1 MRLHPSSIIILTFIA
16 LGSLYALTTPLFE
29 ASDELW
35 HYPMAQHLS
44 RTFALPVQDP
54 NNVGPWRQEAS
65 QPPLYYYLM
74 GWATSWIDTSDM
86 DQVRW
91 LNPHVDNGIITPD
104 GNINLAI
111 HTARENFPYGGTV
124 LAVRLIRLL
133 SVLMGAGTI
142 YFTYLLAKEFF
153 DDEPSRL
160 FAAAFAAFTPM
171 FVFISGAVNNDNL
184 ATLLSA
190 IILFLLVYYV
200 RHHSSFTIRHSALL
214 GILLALAALT
224 KQSALGSFGL
234 AGLTLLVISFI
245 NSQRNQENVIPSE
258 ARNLSDNPKDSSSR
272 FALLGMTNLKKF
284 ISSFILHCSLAFLPS
299 LFISSW
305 WYIRNIILYGDLLG
319 WSAFIAVLGKRAA
332 PASLAQLWGERIS
345 LANSFWGL
353 FGGVNVPMWDWI
365 YFVLNT
371 MAVISLVGVA
381 IFFLRHL
388 FTSSLPQSLSLVSR
402 YFPYL
407 LLLLQLLLIT
417 LGWIQWATVTWSS
430 QGRLFFSAMSAVAVM
445 ITLGLRTLLH
455 ARARATVFASIGL
468 FMFTIT
474 AASPFIFISLKY
486 VDPPQL
492 TKDQLTRIP
501 HQLNSDF
508 GSLTF
513 PPEMRLLG
521 YDVDRSSV
529 KPKESI
535 RLTLY
540 WQSLTEMDRD
550 WSVFVHVVDENEI
563 VIAQRDTYP
572 GLGLMPTRK
581 WSVGRTLA
589 DTYVIALPATT
600 YAPSKARIEIGLYDY
615 ATGERLLVNGRDV
628 LTLSS
633 LDIAPSDKP
642 LAVNYDDK
650 VELIGYKMDKR
661 SLKPNEELTLTLYW
675 RGLNAKADYTIFAQV
690 RGVNDSLW
698 AQIDSQPQPPT
709 SAWTRDQIVT
719 DIRTLKLKPD
729 TPPGVYDVEVG
740 LYDAN
745 IDRLQ
750 IVLPDG
756 RRVENSL
763 KLSKIRVTP

>member
-1 MRLHPSSIIILTFIA
+1 MRSFVIRHSSFVILIAFIIL
-16 LGSLYALTTPLFE
+16 GSIYALTTPLFE

-35 HYPMAQHLS
+35 HYPMVQHLS
-44 RTFALPVQDP
+44 RTFALPIQDP

-91 LNPHVDNGIITPD
+91 LNPHVDNGIITQD

-184 ATLLSA
+184 ATFLSA
-190 IILFLLVYYV
+190 IILFLLV
-200 RHHSSFTIRHSALL
+200 RASGFHPRPLTARTSLLL

-234 AGLTLLVISFI
+234 AGLTLIAISLQRPRLSNLQSPISNFI
-245 NSQRNQENVIPSE
+245 VH
-258 ARNLSDNPKDSSSR
+258 
-272 FALLGMTNLKKF
+272 
-284 ISSFILHCSLAFLPS
+284 SSFAFLPS
-299 LFISSW
+299 LFIASW

-332 PASLAQLWGERIS
+332 PANLLQLWGERIS

-353 FGGVNVPMWDWI
+353 FGGVNVPMSDWL

-371 MAVISLVGVA
+371 IAVIALAGCVV
-381 IFFLRHL
+381 FFLRHL
-388 FTSSLPQSLSLVSR
+388 FTPSPLHLVR
-402 YFPYL
+402 VFPYFL
-407 LLLLQLLLIT
+407 LITQLLLIT

-445 ITLGLRTLLH
+445 ITLGLRTLLPT
-455 ARARATVFASIGL
+455 RVRGTVFASIGL
-468 FMFTIT
+468 FMFAIT
-474 AASPFIFISLKY
+474 AAAPFVFISPKY
-486 VDPPQL
+486 IDPPQL
-492 TKDQLTRIP
+492 TTDQLARIP

-521 YDVDRSSV
+521 YDVDRSNV
-529 KPKESI
+529 KPDESI

-540 WQSLTEMDRD
+540 WGSLIQMDRD

-589 DTYVIALPATT
+589 DEYVISLPATI

-633 LDIAPSDKP
+633 LDIVPSDKP

-675 RGLNAKADYTIFAQV
+675 RGLNAGANYTIFTQV

-698 AQIDSQPQPPT
+698 AQLDSQPQPPT
-709 SAWTRDQIVT
+709 SAWTRDQVVT
-719 DIRTLKLKPD
+719 DIRILKLKPD
-729 TPPGVYDVEVG
+729 TPAGVYDVEVG
-740 LYDAN
+740 LYDAR
-745 IDRLQ
+745 IYRLQ
-750 IVLPDG
+750 IILPDG

-763 KLSKIRVTP
+763 KLSKIRILP

>member
-1 MRLHPSSIIILTFIA
+1 MRSFVIRHSPLVICFAFLV
-16 LGSLYALTTPLFE
+16 LGITYALTTPLFE

-91 LNPHVDNGIITPD
+91 LNPHVDNGIITQD

-200 RHHSSFTIRHSALL
+200 RHHSSFTTRSGHSALL

-224 KQSALGSFGL
+224 KQSALGAFGL
-234 AGLTLLVISFI
+234 TGLTLVAISLQQSANSHQPLAISQIIRHLSFVI
-245 NSQRNQENVIPSE
+245 R
-258 ARNLSDNPKDSSSR
+258 
-272 FALLGMTNLKKF
+272 
-284 ISSFILHCSLAFLPS
+284 HSLFAFLPS
-299 LFISSW
+299 LFIASW

-353 FGGVNVPMWDWI
+353 FGGVNVPMSDWI
-365 YFVLNT
+365 YFILNT
-371 MAVISLVGVA
+371 VAVIALIGCLYFFIVHCSLFIRGT
-381 IFFLRHL
+381 HL
-388 FTSSLPQSLSLVSR
+388 FTSSSPQHLSLVSR

-445 ITLGLRTLLH
+445 ITLGLRTLLP

-468 FMFTIT
+468 FMFAIT
-474 AASPFIFISLKY
+474 AASPFIFISPKY
-486 VDPPQL
+486 VDPPPL

-529 KPKESI
+529 KPNESI

-540 WQSLTEMDRD
+540 WQSLVEMDRD

-615 ATGERLLVNGRDV
+615 ATGERLLVNGQEA

-633 LDIAPSDKP
+633 LEIMPSDKS

-675 RGLNAKADYTIFAQV
+675 RGLNAIADYTIFAQV

-709 SAWTRDQIVT
+709 SIWTRDQIVT
-719 DIRTLKLKPD
+719 DIRTLKLKPN
-729 TPPGVYDVEVG
+729 TPTGVYDVEVG

>member
-1 MRLHPSSIIILTFIA
+1 MRLHPSSFIILTFIA

-35 HYPMAQHLS
+35 HYPMVQHLS
-44 RTFALPVQDP
+44 RTFSLPIQDP

-65 QPPLYYYLM
+65 QPPLYYYFM

-184 ATLLSA
+184 ATFLSA
-190 IILFLLVYYV
+190 VILFLLV
-200 RHHSSFTIRHSALL
+200 RSSGLHPRPLTTRTSFLL

-234 AGLTLLVISFI
+234 AGLTLIAISLQHPRPSNLQSPISNFI
-245 NSQRNQENVIPSE
+245 V
-258 ARNLSDNPKDSSSR
+258 
-272 FALLGMTNLKKF
+272 
-284 ISSFILHCSLAFLPS
+284 HCSFAFLPS

-305 WYIRNIILYGDLLG
+305 WYIRNIVLYGDLLG

-332 PASLAQLWGERIS
+332 PANLLQLWGERIS

-353 FGGVNVPMWDWI
+353 FGGVNVPMSDWI

-371 MAVISLVGVA
+371 ILIISFVGVA
-381 IFFLRHL
+381 VFFLRHL
-388 FTSSLPQSLSLVSR
+388 FTSSLPQSLSLVSC
-402 YFPYL
+402 YFPYFL
-407 LLLLQLLLIT
+407 LLTQLALIT

-445 ITLGLRTLLH
+445 ITLGLRTLLPP
-455 ARARATVFASIGL
+455 RARATVFASIGL

-474 AASPFIFISLKY
+474 AASPFVFIAPKY

-492 TKDQLTRIP
+492 TNDQLTRIAHP
-501 HQLNSDF
+501 LNSDF

-529 KPKESI
+529 KPNESI

-540 WQSLTEMDRD
+540 WRSLTQMDRD

-581 WSVGRTLA
+581 WNVGRTLA
-589 DTYVIALPATT
+589 DEYVITLPATI

-633 LDIAPSDKP
+633 LDIVPSDKL

-675 RGLNAKADYTIFAQV
+675 RGLNAGANYTIFTQV
-690 RGVNDSLW
+690 RGANDSLW
-698 AQIDSQPQPPT
+698 AQLDSQPQPPT
-709 SAWTRDQIVT
+709 SAWTRDQVVT
-719 DIRTLKLKPD
+719 DTRILKLKPD
-729 TPPGVYDVEVG
+729 TPAGVYDVEVG
-740 LYDAN
+740 LYDARIN
-745 IDRLQ
+745 RLQ

-763 KLSKIRVTP
+763 KLSKIRILP

>member
-1 MRLHPSSIIILTFIA
+1 
-16 LGSLYALTTPLFE
+16 
-29 ASDELW
+29 
-35 HYPMAQHLS
+35 MAQ
-44 RTFALPVQDP
+44 
-54 NNVGPWRQEAS
+54 
-65 QPPLYYYLM
+65 
-74 GWATSWIDTSDM
+74 
-86 DQVRW
+86 
-91 LNPHVDNGIITPD
+91 PHVDNGIITPD
-104 GNINLAI
+104 GNINAI

-142 YFTYLLAKEFF
+142 YFTYQLAKEFF

-184 ATLLSA
+184 ATFLSA
-190 IILFLLVYYV
+190 IILFLLV
-200 RHHSSFTIRHSALL
+200 RASGLHPRPFTTRTSLLL

-234 AGLTLLVISFI
+234 AGLTLIAISLQHPRPSNLQSPISNFI
-245 NSQRNQENVIPSE
+245 V
-258 ARNLSDNPKDSSSR
+258 
-272 FALLGMTNLKKF
+272 
-284 ISSFILHCSLAFLPS
+284 HCSFAFLPS

-332 PASLAQLWGERIS
+332 PANLLQLWGERIS

-353 FGGVNVPMWDWI
+353 FGGVNVPMSDWI

-371 MAVISLVGVA
+371 ILIISIFGCV
-381 IFFLRHL
+381 IFF
-388 FTSSLPQSLSLVSR
+388 FTRAKSLTSNLQSL
-402 YFPYL
+402 FPYFL
-407 LLLLQLLLIT
+407 LLTQLVLIT

-455 ARARATVFASIGL
+455 TRARATVFASIGL

-474 AASPFIFISLKY
+474 AASPFVFIMPKY

-492 TKDQLTRIP
+492 TNDQLARISHP
-501 HQLNSDF
+501 LNSDF

-529 KPKESI
+529 KPNESI

-540 WQSLTEMDRD
+540 WGSLTQMDRD

-581 WSVGRTLA
+581 WNEGRTLA
-589 DTYVIALPATT
+589 DEYVITLPATI

-633 LDIAPSDKP
+633 LDILPSDKP

-650 VELIGYKMDKR
+650 VELIGYTMDKR

-675 RGLNAKADYTIFAQV
+675 RGLNAGADYTIFTQV

-698 AQIDSQPQPPT
+698 AQLDSQPQPPT
-709 SAWTRDQIVT
+709 SAWTRDQVVT
-719 DIRTLKLKPD
+719 DTRILKLKPD
-729 TPPGVYDVEVG
+729 TPAGVYDVEVG
-740 LYDAN
+740 LYDASIN
-745 IDRLQ
+745 RLQ

-763 KLSKIRVTP
+763 KLSKIRILP

>member
-1 MRLHPSSIIILTFIA
+1 MPSFVPRHSSFVIVLTFIL

-54 NNVGPWRQEAS
+54 NNVGAWRQEAS

-74 GWATSWIDTSDM
+74 GWATSWIDTSDI

-91 LNPHVDNGIITPD
+91 LNPHVDNGVITPD

-111 HTARENFPYGGTV
+111 HTARENFLYGGTA

-190 IILFLLVYYV
+190 VLLFLLV
-200 RHHSSFTIRHSALL
+200 RSSGFNPRPLTTRISLLL

-234 AGLTLLVISFI
+234 TGLTLIAISLQQSAI
-245 NSQRNQENVIPSE
+245 SKQQSAISQIIRH
-258 ARNLSDNPKDSSSR
+258 
-272 FALLGMTNLKKF
+272 
-284 ISSFILHCSLAFLPS
+284 SSFVIRHSLFAFLPS
-299 LFISSW
+299 LFIASW
-305 WYIRNIILYGDLLG
+305 WYVRNIILYGDLLG

-332 PASLAQLWGERIS
+332 PANLLQLWGERIS

-353 FGGVNVPMWDWI
+353 FGGVNVPMSDWI
-365 YFVLNT
+365 YFVLNVV
-371 MAVISLVGVA
+371 AIISFVGVTA
-381 IFFLRHL
+381 FFIRHAKRSFVIRHPVTPSPL
-388 FTSSLPQSLSLVSR
+388 HSLSR
-402 YFPYL
+402 YFPYFL
-407 LLLLQLLLIT
+407 LVAQLTLIT
-417 LGWIQWATVTWSS
+417 LGWLQWATVTWSS
-430 QGRLFFSAMSAVAVM
+430 QGRLFFSAMSAVAIM
-445 ITLGLRTLLH
+445 ITLGLRTLLP

-474 AASPFIFISLKY
+474 TASPFVFIAPKY

-492 TKDQLTRIP
+492 TKDQLARIP
-501 HQLNSDF
+501 HPLNSDF

-529 KPKESI
+529 KPNESI

-540 WQSLTEMDRD
+540 WQSLTQMDRD

-589 DTYVIALPATT
+589 DTYVIILPATV

-633 LDIAPSDKP
+633 LDIAPNENQ
-642 LAVNYDDK
+642 LAVNFDDK
-650 VELIGYKMDKR
+650 VELVGYKLDQR
-661 SLKPNEELTLTLYW
+661 ALKPNEELTLTLYW

-690 RGVNDSLW
+690 RGANDSLW
-698 AQIDSQPQPPT
+698 AQLDSQPQPLT
-709 SAWTRDQIVT
+709 SAWSRDQVVT
-719 DIRTLKLKPD
+719 DVRLLKLKPG
-729 TPPGVYDVEVG
+729 TPAGVYDVEVG

-763 KLSKIRVTP
+763 KLSKIRVLP